1 MVSIRSSKSI
11 APRFED
17 AARAPIGYCGERE
30 IAEFF
35 LNNLDLADIV
45 VSRAPHRGDTND
57 TKLPASDIATIP
69 KERKVARV
77 RKVQSG

>member
-1 MVSIRSSKSI
+1 M
-11 APRFED
+11 
-17 AARAPIGYCGERE
+17 
-30 IAEFF
+30 AEFF